1 VEFTVEGAIAAP
13 TGKSGSA
20 MLGSLALANALVIVP
35 ESLEV
40 AEPGTQLLAQ
50 LIDWPGQGNLGRERS

>member
-1 VEFTVEGAIAAP
+1 
-13 TGKSGSA
+13 

-40 AEPGTQLLAQ
+40 AEPGTRLSAQ
-50 LIDWPGQGNLGRERS
+50 LIDWPGQGIVRHARS